1 MINPFE
7 VPDPVLA
14 WTLTGVTCGYL
25 VFGITAFGASMVALP
40 FLVQAIPLTQAVPLM
55 LLCDLLAT
63 PLVGLPNRHRADH
76 TELKR
81 LLPTLLLGV
90 VLGCTVLASAPA
102 RPLLGLLGVFVIMV
116 SAQGLLTTQQLIVSA
131 SKHWAWPA
139 GLAGGIFSALYGT
152 GGPVYTAYLTRRMSD
167 FEAFRATTA
176 LLILTSAVC
185 RLVAFLLAGLLVDMD
200 IWRLAFW
207 AVPTSLAAMWVGS
220 RLRHRLNPQALRRLV
235 LWLLLLAGTGVLWR
249 AARL

>member
-1 MINPFE
+1 MSPHD

-14 WTLTGVTCGYL
+14 WTLAGVTCGYL

-40 FLVQAIPLTQAVPLM
+40 FLVQAVPLTQAVPLM

-63 PLVGLPNRHRADH
+63 PLVGLPNRHRADR

-90 VLGCTVLASAPA
+90 ALGSTVLASAPA
-102 RPLLGLLGVFVIMV
+102 RPLLWLLGVFVIVV
-116 SAQGLLTTQQLIVSA
+116 SAQGLLTAQRLTVSA
-131 SKHWAWPA
+131 SPNWAWPA
-139 GLAGGIFSALYGT
+139 GLAGGVFSALYGT
-152 GGPVYTAYLTRRMSD
+152 GGPVYTTYLTRRMSD

-176 LLILTSAVC
+176 LLILTSAAC
-185 RLVAFLLAGLLVDMD
+185 RLAAFLLAGLLVDPD
-200 IWRLAFW
+200 VWRLAFW
-207 AVPTSLAAMWVGS
+207 AVPTCLAAMWLGT

-235 LWLLLLAGTGVLWR
+235 LWLLLLAGAGVLWR